1 VTEKNTELAHAQSLN
16 QIKLTMNNATRN
28 CGEVGNGTLEVKV
41 NQSEG
46 QNDKESQDNG
56 PVEKSYDMTQP
67 RTSSEKKPGQILN
80 GVADGNPND
89 TEMATSESKKLISTL
104 VDTHQAPQPIKI
116 KPAVTGNT
124 TSKPLLSK
132 PSTPSVP
139 LHINTPNGT
148 IPLDPSKCSTVNGIT
163 SNATKTTNMTKP
175 SSHIVSSSKMG
186 RSSSAHAAPVKEP
199 RTIPKSSP
207 IASAKQLQRT
217 TSTPVQRMQT
227 SKMQAQT
234 QMQTLSPAKP
244 NLIPIKPNP
253 NTAPSVYFHP
263 IAIRPKPSLH
273 VAPKSTRTK
282 IAMSRSHSSSS
293 AILNSTTTIPKT
305 GADGPMTPS
314 TSKTWVLPPRPKTKK
329 VTKKKDKKT
338 TVTKATL
345 TLNSASTIHIPK
357 KHVLQHPTNASSPIT
372 NSALVGTSLPPVSA
386 KQQAS
391 TNKELKKKLVTTA
404 AASTEL
410 APTMMSR
417 SGTPSMKSNVS
428 TACTKCS
435 ISPSIRSVQLN
446 QATGKVSINA
456 QIHSN
461 INIYTNDEGELEVQL
476 QHVTRENDNLKKI
489 LLKLN
494 KEIQNLKISKDKGG
508 ASNAAA
514 FAVKRDIKK
523 PTSSSSLKAISM
535 NRNRTNSTAKQSTTT
550 SDSTKVLPP
559 QFSNYI
565 SDSSITPNMFSSAN
579 TIDPVNLSY
588 NLESKR
594 QKVLSMSPEGT
605 ESTKL
610 AGKNEKLSTKTKS
623 KTTTKKAPTSEISS
637 STAGAKSKNKD
648 VTEMNIKKEFHSCGV
663 CEIGQKCVCFE
674 LQTASLATTIAQA
687 LSRNGINILGMSNN
701 AGIAGKAGM
710 MGMSMNALKEMSH
723 NKAGLSTLNSILRR
737 EEVMKKLK
745 EGDRKALTNI
755 LDSAEARVSPPND
768 HSTDTITPKA
778 MENVHLTLL
787 NDNICGIN
795 TEKNKNAF
803 NDNSHDIHTDNNDN
817 DINNQLTGNTT
828 IHDMNMVPDDDE
840 ELLNLIDAELSLDP
854 TPLMSSVLMKS
865 GHGMGFTSTKAA
877 TTNDN
882 STLKIFQ
889 DGANERDDFP
899 IVLMEHNKS
908 DSSRVSQKGGAS
920 TSGNNDALGL
930 STLMDFNNFSSGDA
944 LVDGDAAILF
954 DDIGASV
961 GDDFMIY

>member
-1 VTEKNTELAHAQSLN
+1 
-16 QIKLTMNNATRN
+16 
-28 CGEVGNGTLEVKV
+28 
-41 NQSEG
+41 
-46 QNDKESQDNG
+46 
-56 PVEKSYDMTQP
+56 
-67 RTSSEKKPGQILN
+67 
-80 GVADGNPND
+80 
-89 TEMATSESKKLISTL
+89 
-104 VDTHQAPQPIKI
+104 
-116 KPAVTGNT
+116 
-124 TSKPLLSK
+124 
-132 PSTPSVP
+132 
-139 LHINTPNGT
+139 
-148 IPLDPSKCSTVNGIT
+148 
-163 SNATKTTNMTKP
+163 
-175 SSHIVSSSKMG
+175 
-186 RSSSAHAAPVKEP
+186 
-199 RTIPKSSP
+199 
-207 IASAKQLQRT
+207 
-217 TSTPVQRMQT
+217 
-227 SKMQAQT
+227 
-234 QMQTLSPAKP
+234 
-244 NLIPIKPNP
+244 
-253 NTAPSVYFHP
+253 
-263 IAIRPKPSLH
+263 
-273 VAPKSTRTK
+273 
-282 IAMSRSHSSSS
+282 
-293 AILNSTTTIPKT
+293 
-305 GADGPMTPS
+305 
-314 TSKTWVLPPRPKTKK
+314 
-329 VTKKKDKKT
+329 
-338 TVTKATL
+338 
-345 TLNSASTIHIPK
+345 
-357 KHVLQHPTNASSPIT
+357 
-372 NSALVGTSLPPVSA
+372 
-386 KQQAS
+386 
-391 TNKELKKKLVTTA
+391 
-404 AASTEL
+404 
-410 APTMMSR
+410 
-417 SGTPSMKSNVS
+417 MKSNVS

-508 ASNAAA
+508 ASNATA
-514 FAVKRDIKK
+514 FAGKRDIKK
-523 PTSSSSLKAISM
+523 PASSSSLKAISM

-594 QKVLSMSPEGT
+594 QKVLSMSLEGT

-610 AGKNEKLSTKTKS
+610 AGKDEKLSTKTKS
-623 KTTTKKAPTSEISS
+623 KTITKKAPTSEITSNTVGS
-637 STAGAKSKNKD
+637 KSKNKD
-648 VTEMNIKKEFHSCGV
+648 VTDITIKKEFHSCGV

-687 LSRNGINILGMSNN
+687 LSRNGINILGMGNH
-701 AGIAGKAGM
+701 AGIAGKAGL

-723 NKAGLSTLNSILRR
+723 NKSGLSTLNSILRR

-755 LDSAEARVSPPND
+755 LDNAEARVSPPND
-768 HSTDTITPKA
+768 HSTDTITPKV

-803 NDNSHDIHTDNNDN
+803 NDNSHDIHTNSNDN

-865 GHGMGFTSTKAA
+865 ANGMGYTSTKAA
-877 TTNDN
+877 TANVN

-961 GDDFMIY
+961 GDDFMIYPT